1 MTTAVTTAT
10 TTRTLP
16 ALNRPVAVLG
26 AVAAALI
33 ANLIVWGIG
42 EAAGGSFT
50 TTTDGKVSD
59 VAPGG
64 VILMSVVPLLIG
76 LTAAMLVSYKWTG
89 VLRVAAVV
97 GSVLSIATIGMTL
110 TAGFDTAS
118 TIALSLMHVVLV
130 PVMVIALEGVR
141 RHIAEQ

>member
-1 MTTAVTTAT
+1 MTTATAT

-26 AVAAALI
+26 AVATALV
-33 ANLIVWGIG
+33 ANLIVWAIG
-42 EAAGGSFT
+42 AAAGGTFT
-50 TTTDGKVSD
+50 MVADGKVSD

-64 VILMSVVPLLIG
+64 VILMSTVPLLIG
-76 LTAAMLVSYKWTG
+76 LTAAVLVSYKWTG

-141 RHIAEQ
+141 RTITEQ

>member
-1 MTTAVTTAT
+1 MSTAAATAT

-33 ANLIVWGIG
+33 ANLIIWGIG

-50 TTTDGKVSD
+50 TNTDGKVSD

-76 LTAAMLVSYKWTG
+76 LTAAVLISYKWTG

-130 PVMVIALEGVR
+130 PAMVIALEGVR